1 MIRAGTGRLPQEMWK
16 TGLACLVTLATV
28 LAAPAAKAACST
40 PNNTSLSVHLP
51 DYPLWRGVAQH
62 MMQCGNVT
70 VEYGF
75 DAATVEPDPGNPD
88 RNLGSLVGISNA
100 SLYRLASQ
108 KLLRPLDDLAERYKV
123 LLHPRQLI
131 RQDGRVIAIAVA
143 ANTKAMTVHR
153 ELLVQEGIGT
163 PKTYDGLIE
172 AVEKLKATDSR
183 LFEVPLT
190 LAYKPGWNLTQEFID
205 LFLGAGGSLFGEA
218 GKPSVST
225 EKGIAALEQMKKL
238 AAYLPKEAR
247 ERDAATVL
255 NDLMRFTAPMSV
267 TWVSS
272 VGPLDNPA
280 VSRVAGK
287 MQILPAPAIGDSGK
301 PAATLWWE
309 GFAIPVSATEE
320 EAEAAFLT
328 ALEGLD
334 EDMLAEHGWE
344 ALWLVKDFQPGHLAK
359 DVLAAIDAGI
369 EPYPDSQALNLLR
382 RALNDQIEAVVF
394 DNRDPAS
401 ALKRAEADYM
411 KAARELGL
419 PGF

>member
-1 MIRAGTGRLPQEMWK
+1 MTAVSHGRLPQGMWK
-16 TGLACLVTLATV
+16 TGLALVASLAV
-28 LAAPAAKAACST
+28 AVAAPAAKAACST
-40 PNNTSLSVHLP
+40 PNNAPLTVNLP

-62 MMQCGNVT
+62 MAQCGNVT

-131 RQDGRVIAIAVA
+131 RHNGKVVAIAVA
-143 ANTKAMTVHR
+143 ANTKALVVHR
-153 ELLVQEGIGT
+153 ELLVQEGIET
-163 PKTYDGLIE
+163 PKTYEDMLE
-172 AVEKLKATDSR
+172 AAEKLKAVNSK
-183 LFEVPLT
+183 LFEAPLT

-205 LFLGAGGSLFGEA
+205 QYLGTGGVLFDENNM
-218 GKPSVST
+218 PSVSA
-225 EKGIAALEQMKKL
+225 EAGIVTLERMKKL
-238 AAYLPKEAR
+238 AGFLPQDFR
-247 ERDAATVL
+247 ERDAAGVL

-267 TWVSS
+267 TWASS

-287 MQILPAPAIGDSGK
+287 MQILPAPSVGGEGK

-309 GFAIPVSATEE
+309 GFAIPVSTTAE

-334 EDMLAEHGWE
+334 DDMLAEHGWE
-344 ALWLVKDFQPGHLAK
+344 ALWLVNDYKPGRLAK
-359 DVLAAIDAGI
+359 EVLAAIDAGI
-369 EPYPDSQALNLLR
+369 QPYPDSQALNLLR
-382 RALNDQIEAVVF
+382 RALNDQIEAAVF
-394 DNRDPAS
+394 DGLDPAA
-401 ALKRAEADYM
+401 ALKRAEADYQ

>member
-1 MIRAGTGRLPQEMWK
+1 MTFVSSRRLPHGMWK
-16 TGLACLVTLATV
+16 TGLACMALLVSAFG
-28 LAAPAAKAACST
+28 APDARAACNT
-40 PNNTSLSVHLP
+40 PNNAPLTVNLP
-51 DYPLWRGVAQH
+51 DYPLWRAVARH
-62 MMQCGNVT
+62 MAQCGNVT
-70 VEYGF
+70 IEFGF
-75 DAATVEPDPGNPD
+75 DAATVEPDPGSPD
-88 RNLGSLVGISNA
+88 RNLGSMVGISNA
-100 SLYRLASQ
+100 SLHRLASQ

-123 LLHPRQLI
+123 LLNPRQLI
-131 RQDGRVIAIAVA
+131 RRDGRIVAIAVA
-143 ANTKAMTVHR
+143 ANTKALIVHR
-153 ELLVQEGIGT
+153 ELLVQEGVET
-163 PKTYDGLIE
+163 PRTYDDLLK
-172 AVEKLKATDSR
+172 AAEKLKAVNSK
-183 LFEVPLT
+183 LFDAPLT

-205 LFLGAGGSLFGEA
+205 QFLGAGGALFGES
-218 GKPSVST
+218 GKPSVSSET
-225 EKGIAALEQMKKL
+225 GIATLERMKKL
-238 AAYLPKEAR
+238 AEYLPEDFR
-247 ERDAATVL
+247 ERDGAGVL

-394 DNRDPAS
+394 DGRDPAS